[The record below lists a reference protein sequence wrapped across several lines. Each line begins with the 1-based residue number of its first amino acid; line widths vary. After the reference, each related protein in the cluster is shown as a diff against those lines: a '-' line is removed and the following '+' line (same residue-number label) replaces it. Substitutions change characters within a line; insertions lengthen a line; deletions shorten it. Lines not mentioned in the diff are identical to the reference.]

1 MSTKPSPKRTA
12 VAEAVDTAAMA
23 AVRGR
28 TIAGERVDK
37 RLAKRHKRQV
47 SRSRVK
53 IKLSEPDLRT
63 PDQIEAARQASRPDS
78 QRGRNP
84 WPPLRSAS
92 ASPGQSDNT
101 Q

>member
-1 MSTKPSPKRTA
+1 MKPSPKKIA
-12 VAEAVDTAAMA
+12 VAVAVDTAATA
-23 AVRGR
+23 AGSGK

-47 SRSRVK
+47 SRAREK

-63 PDQIEAARQASRPDS
+63 VDQIEAARLASRPDS
-78 QRGRNP
+78 QRDKNP
-84 WPPLRSAS
+84 WPSLCSAS
-92 ASPGQSDNT
+92 AAPGQSDNS